1 VKYINMSRIGKKPIE
16 IPQGVTLKIE
26 GQKVSAKGPK
36 GELEYTVHPSV
47 LIEQKENELML
58 NIKDVEDKNQRE
70 LWGTN
75 RQMVNNIIQGVN
87 EGYSRQLEIN
97 GVGYKAELKGTTLVL
112 HVGYSH
118 PVEFELPE
126 GASCKVEKNV
136 ITIEGID
143 KQLVGETAAR
153 IRKVRKPEPYKGKG
167 IKYMEEVI
175 RRKAGKQVKGAEG

>member
-1 VKYINMSRIGKKPIE
+1 MSRVGKKPIE
-16 IPQGVTLKIE
+16 IPQGVTLKVE
-26 GQKVSAKGPK
+26 GQKVSAKGSK
-36 GELEYTVHPSV
+36 GELEYQVHPSV
-47 LIEQKENELML
+47 LVEQKENEVLL
-58 NIKDVEDKNQRE
+58 SIKDIEDKKEKE

-75 RQMVNNIIQGVN
+75 RQMVNNIIEGVN
-87 EGYSRQLEIN
+87 NGYSRVLEIN

-118 PVEFELPE
+118 AVEFALPD
-126 GASCKVEKNV
+126 GVTVKVEKNV

-153 IRKVRKPEPYKGKG
+153 IRKVKKPEPYKGKG

-175 RRKAGKQVKGAEG
+175 RRKAGKQVKGADA